1 MYSARIILGKS
12 REGVGCGNSLPPVG
26 CGDLQPRK
34 PAALSGVAAVERL
47 SPACVSKSH
56 GWQSCSAGRAIEKS
70 LGAHADRRRCRQ
82 SRSTRGSPGASWGI
96 NAIDPHKAQ
105 GLSREYPSRV
115 GVPSLWLQQSPE
127 PLWIDDQHPA
137 ILKGC
142 DGSSGLNGTWRRLPP
157 MPNPQSDTRSESR
170 KVRDEE
176 LAAAP
181 MLPIPAPS
189 PGDAPQPLEA
199 YLPPR
204 RPVAVLGIVENGVVR
219 LLGEGVSIPEH
230 SRVIVVASD
239 AG

>member
-1 MYSARIILGKS
+1 MAIVCRRSDAAICNPENQRRYRGLPQWNACRPPARAKAMDGNPVRQAERS
-12 REGVGCGNSLPPVG
+12 RSLWELMPTV
-26 CGDLQPRK
+26 
-34 PAALSGVAAVERL
+34 VAAGSHSAPEEAPQR
-47 SPACVSKSH
+47 KS
-56 GWQSCSAGRAIEKS
+56 
-70 LGAHADRRRCRQ
+70 
-82 SRSTRGSPGASWGI
+82 ASWGI